1 MEELPKSMIVLGG
14 GYIAVEIAQVMQA
27 FGVKTT
33 MLVRDIPLRHVDKE
47 VVDLLVEN
55 MKKLDLDVKLKT
67 PFTKVT
73 RDADSGL
80 LTVHTEKEDEVF
92 QAESVLFALGR
103 PPKVKNLGLEEIG
116 VEVVKGAIKVDD
128 HHNTTVPGIYA
139 IGDVISRPQLTPV
152 AIRAGRIL
160 SERLFNNRTDLKMNY
175 ENIATAIFSHPPI
188 GLVGL
193 TESQAV
199 ERYGTEKVKVYRS
212 KFTNMFYSLAKED
225 KKKLSTLFK
234 LICLIREDGQEQIVG
249 CHCIGRGADEML
261 QLVSVALNMGA
272 TKRDFDNTVAI
283 HPTASEEFVLMDPK
297 F

>member
-1 MEELPKSMIVLGG
+1 
-14 GYIAVEIAQVMQA
+14 MQA

-33 MLVRDIPLRHVDKE
+33 ILIRDIPLRHVDKE

-55 MKKLDLDVKLKT
+55 MKKLDLDVRLKT

-80 LTVHTEKEDEVF
+80 LTVHTEKEDEIF
-92 QAESVLFALGR
+92 QAEKVLFALGR

-116 VEVVKGAIKVDD
+116 VELEKGAIKVDE

-139 IGDVISRPQLTPV
+139 IGDVINQPQLTPV

-175 ENIATAIFSHPPI
+175 ENIATVIFSHPPI

-193 TESQAV
+193 TEAQAV
-199 ERYGTEKVKVYRS
+199 ERYGTERVKVYRS

-234 LICLIREDGQEQIVG
+234 LICLIREDGQELIVG